1 MSIFVTADMHFGEDR
16 LTIMG
21 RPFSSTEKME
31 EEIISKH
38 NSLVSKKDTIVIV
51 GDICYKNTPEK
62 ISLLKKLNGRKV
74 LIRGNHDE
82 VFSLSDLNHFFDSII
97 PDGDGM
103 EITAG
108 GIPCYITHYPTRG
121 RKDRFN
127 IVGHCH
133 AAWKYQLNMFN
144 IGVDA
149 NHFFPVN
156 LETIPSHLKA
166 ITEFYDED
174 VWVAYKD
181 INADYRSSRGK
192 KSTYFKGE

>member
-1 MSIFVTADMHFGEDR
+1 MSIWVTSDTHFGEDR

-31 EEIISKH
+31 EEI
-38 NSLVSKKDTIVIV
+38 VSKYNSRVSNKDTVIMV

-62 ISLLKKLNGRKV
+62 ITVLKKLNGRKI
-74 LIRGNHDE
+74 LIRGNHD
-82 VFSLSDLNHFFDSII
+82 VGFSDSDLKPFFDIII

-103 EITAG
+103 EITVG
-108 GIPCYITHYPTRG
+108 DIPCYITHYPTRG

-127 IVGHCH
+127 CTGHIH

-144 IGVDA
+144 IGVDV

-156 LETIPSHLKA
+156 LETIPSHLKS

-181 INADYRSSRGK
+181 INADYRSIRGK